1 MFDRSQ
7 INRFVKCKRQIWK
20 MMTKKMSL
28 LLTGMLLCLAPDIKG
43 NETDGRIKG
52 IVMDGELGGPLEFV
66 TVQVKAK
73 GSDKILQGAVT
84 GSEGNYSIGG
94 LKKGEYVVTFS
105 YIGYEEVSK
114 NISISSDNQILSLG
128 ELTLAEDANQLGEV
142 EVVAK
147 RPQMRFE
154 IDRKVFDATQDI
166 AAEGGSASDLLS
178 NIPSVEVDNEGS
190 VSLRGNSSVTIWIN
204 GKASGLT
211 ADNQADI
218 LDMMPAG
225 DIKQVEVITNPS
237 ARYSP
242 EGTAGIINIILKDDR
257 KPGYYGSVKV
267 GADTDGGYQASGN
280 INYSSS
286 KVDAYANLNYRNREF
301 KGGGITSRLNTTDN
315 SFLDQTN
322 DSKRQYNNWFGRF
335 GATWHITKSDD
346 LAFNVTGMTGGG
358 DNSENIHYNS
368 IDSQKNTIYTSDRI
382 TNGDSDMKM
391 YNLEL
396 NYVHKFSENSNIDLM
411 VSNNQW
417 RRDGMNIFRQSTVYT
432 DPSQTANPLYQTQEN
447 DIKDKTWEV
456 QADYTNKI
464 SDMARIEAGYKGT
477 FQRNASPVDT
487 YTGTT
492 AEDIRQDESLYNR
505 FLYNQDVHA
514 LYMTY
519 GGKWD
524 KLSYQAGL
532 RGEYWRVDTRSLD
545 FDQEFNGKASE
556 TFEKDYF
563 KLFPSAFISYALPKN
578 NELQVNY
585 TRRLRRP
592 WGGQLNSFR
601 NISDASNISFG
612 NPELTP
618 EYSHSFELNYIKSWE
633 SGHTLSLSGYYRSTD
648 DVIQRIRFLNMED
661 NVMYT
666 TSENVAKS
674 QASGLEIVGKDKLFK
689 ILDLTT
695 TVNLYYSKLDGFSY
709 LPQGAETPVIGDTDE
724 SFAWNVRMIAN
735 FSLPWG
741 VSLQGTGNYNSKQLM
756 AQGHREPN
764 YSVDLGL
771 RKSFLSDKLTL
782 SINARDL
789 LDSRK
794 FRTVTAGDGF
804 WQDSENWRGGRRVGF
819 TLTYNFG
826 NMNKKKDK
834 SKSRSEEP
842 DMFDME

>member
-1 MFDRSQ
+1 
-7 INRFVKCKRQIWK
+7 
-20 MMTKKMSL
+20 MMKKKMSIVL
-28 LLTGMLLCLAPDIKG
+28 AGMLLCFAPDMFA
-43 NETDGRIKG
+43 NETDGKIKG

-66 TVQVKAK
+66 TVQIKAK
-73 GSDKILQGAVT
+73 GSDKIVQGSVT
-84 GSEGNYSIGG
+84 GSDGKYTIGG

-178 NIPSVEVDNEGS
+178 SIPSVEVDNEGS
-190 VSLRGNSSVTIWIN
+190 VSLRGNSSVAIWIN

-322 DSKRQYNNWFGRF
+322 DSKRQHNNWFGRF

-447 DIKDKTWEV
+447 EIKDKTWEV

-519 GGKWD
+519 GGKWN

-648 DVIQRIRFLNMED
+648 DVIQRIRFLNTED

-735 FSLPWG
+735 LSLPWG
-741 VSLQGTGNYNSKQLM
+741 VSLQGTGNYNSQQLM
-756 AQGHREPN
+756 AQGHRELN

-771 RKSFLSDKLTL
+771 RKSFLSDRLTL

>member
-1 MFDRSQ
+1 
-7 INRFVKCKRQIWK
+7 
-20 MMTKKMSL
+20 MMKKKMSIVL
-28 LLTGMLLCLAPDIKG
+28 AGMLLCFAPDMFA
-43 NETDGRIKG
+43 NETDGKIKG

-73 GSDKILQGAVT
+73 GSDKIVQGSVT
-84 GSEGNYSIGG
+84 GSDGNYTIGG

-322 DSKRQYNNWFGRF
+322 DSKRQHNNWFGRF

-477 FQRNASPVDT
+477 FQRSASPVDT

-519 GGKWD
+519 GGKWN

-648 DVIQRIRFLNMED
+648 DVIQRIRFLNTED

-735 FSLPWG
+735 LSLPWG

-771 RKSFLSDKLTL
+771 RKSFLSDRLTL

>member
-1 MFDRSQ
+1 M
-7 INRFVKCKRQIWK
+7 K
-20 MMTKKMSL
+20 KKMSIVL
-28 LLTGMLLCLAPDIKG
+28 AGMLLCFAPDMFA
-43 NETDGRIKG
+43 NETDGKIKG

-73 GSDKILQGAVT
+73 GSDKIVQGSVT
-84 GSEGNYSIGG
+84 GSDGNYTIGG

-322 DSKRQYNNWFGRF
+322 DSKRQHNNWFGRF

-432 DPSQTANPLYQTQEN
+432 DPSQIANPLYQTQEN

-648 DVIQRIRFLNMED
+648 DVIQRIRFLNTED

-735 FSLPWG
+735 LSLPWG

>member
-1 MFDRSQ
+1 
-7 INRFVKCKRQIWK
+7 
-20 MMTKKMSL
+20 MMKKKMSIVL
-28 LLTGMLLCLAPDIKG
+28 AGMLLCFAPDMFA
-43 NETDGRIKG
+43 NETDGKIKG

-73 GSDKILQGAVT
+73 GSDKIVQGSVT
-84 GSEGNYSIGG
+84 GSDGNYTIGG

-128 ELTLAEDANQLGEV
+128 ELTLAEDTNQLGEV

-322 DSKRQYNNWFGRF
+322 DSKRQHNNWFGRF

-519 GGKWD
+519 GGKWN

-633 SGHTLSLSGYYRSTD
+633 SGHTLSLSGYYRLTD
-648 DVIQRIRFLNMED
+648 DVIQRIRFLNTED

>member
-1 MFDRSQ
+1 
-7 INRFVKCKRQIWK
+7 
-20 MMTKKMSL
+20 MMKKKMSIVL
-28 LLTGMLLCLAPDIKG
+28 AGMLLCFAPDMFA
-43 NETDGRIKG
+43 NETDGKIKG

-73 GSDKILQGAVT
+73 GSDKIVQGSVT
-84 GSEGNYSIGG
+84 GSDGNYMIGG

-147 RPQMRFE
+147 QPQMRFE

>member
-1 MFDRSQ
+1 
-7 INRFVKCKRQIWK
+7 
-20 MMTKKMSL
+20 MMKKKMSIVL
-28 LLTGMLLCLAPDIKG
+28 AGMLLCFAPDMFA
-43 NETDGRIKG
+43 NETDGKIKG

-73 GSDKILQGAVT
+73 GSDKIVQGSVT
-84 GSEGNYSIGG
+84 GSDGNYTIGG

-322 DSKRQYNNWFGRF
+322 DSKRQHNNWFGRF
-335 GATWHITKSDD
+335 GVTWHITKSDD

-519 GGKWD
+519 GGKWN

-648 DVIQRIRFLNMED
+648 DVIQRIRFLNTED

-735 FSLPWG
+735 LSLPWG

>member
-1 MFDRSQ
+1 
-7 INRFVKCKRQIWK
+7 
-20 MMTKKMSL
+20 MMKKKMSIVL
-28 LLTGMLLCLAPDIKG
+28 VGMLLCFAPDMFA
-43 NETDGRIKG
+43 NETDGKIKG

-73 GSDKILQGAVT
+73 GSDKIVQGSVT
-84 GSEGNYSIGG
+84 GSDGNYTIGG

-190 VSLRGNSSVTIWIN
+190 VSLRGNSSVTIWTN

-322 DSKRQYNNWFGRF
+322 DSKRQHNNWFGRF

-368 IDSQKNTIYTSDRI
+368 IDSQKNTIYTSDRM

-464 SDMARIEAGYKGT
+464 SDMARIEAGYKGI

-519 GGKWD
+519 GGKWN

-648 DVIQRIRFLNMED
+648 DVIQRIRFLNTED

-735 FSLPWG
+735 LSLPWG

-771 RKSFLSDKLTL
+771 RKSFLSDRLTL

>member
-1 MFDRSQ
+1 
-7 INRFVKCKRQIWK
+7 
-20 MMTKKMSL
+20 MMKKKMSIVL
-28 LLTGMLLCLAPDIKG
+28 AGMLLCFAPDMFA
-43 NETDGRIKG
+43 NETDGKIKG

-73 GSDKILQGAVT
+73 GSDKIVQGSVT
-84 GSEGNYSIGG
+84 GSDGNYTIGG

-267 GADTDGGYQASGN
+267 GVDTDGGYQASGN

-322 DSKRQYNNWFGRF
+322 DSKRQHNNWFGRF

-368 IDSQKNTIYTSDRI
+368 IDSQKNTIYTSDRM

-464 SDMARIEAGYKGT
+464 SDMARIEAGYKGI

-519 GGKWD
+519 GGKWN

-648 DVIQRIRFLNMED
+648 DVIQRIRFLNTED

-735 FSLPWG
+735 LSLPWG

-771 RKSFLSDKLTL
+771 RKSFLSDRLTL

>member
-1 MFDRSQ
+1 
-7 INRFVKCKRQIWK
+7 
-20 MMTKKMSL
+20 MMKKKMSIVL
-28 LLTGMLLCLAPDIKG
+28 AGMLLCFAPDMFA
-43 NETDGRIKG
+43 NETDGKIKG

-73 GSDKILQGAVT
+73 GSDKIVQGSVT
-84 GSEGNYSIGG
+84 GSDGNYTIGG

-128 ELTLAEDANQLGEV
+128 ELTLVEDANQLGEV

-322 DSKRQYNNWFGRF
+322 DSERQHNNWFGRF

-368 IDSQKNTIYTSDRI
+368 IDSQKNTIYTSDRM

-396 NYVHKFSENSNIDLM
+396 NYVHKFSENSNIDLT

-417 RRDGMNIFRQSTVYT
+417 RRDGMDIFRQSTVYT

-519 GGKWD
+519 GGKWN

-556 TFEKDYF
+556 AFEKDYF
-563 KLFPSAFISYALPKN
+563 KLFPSAFISYSLPKN

-648 DVIQRIRFLNMED
+648 DVIQRIRFLNTED

>member
-1 MFDRSQ
+1 
-7 INRFVKCKRQIWK
+7 
-20 MMTKKMSL
+20 MMKKKMSIVL
-28 LLTGMLLCLAPDIKG
+28 AGMLLCFAPDMFA
-43 NETDGRIKG
+43 NETDGKIKG

-73 GSDKILQGAVT
+73 GSDKIVQGSVT
-84 GSEGNYSIGG
+84 GSDGNYTIGG

-322 DSKRQYNNWFGRF
+322 DSKRQHNNWFGRF

-519 GGKWD
+519 GGKWN

-648 DVIQRIRFLNMED
+648 DVIQRIRFLNTED

-709 LPQGAETPVIGDTDE
+709 LPQGVETLVIGDTDE

-735 FSLPWG
+735 LSLPWG

>member
-1 MFDRSQ
+1 MM
-7 INRFVKCKRQIWK
+7 KK
-20 MMTKKMSL
+20 MMSIVL
-28 LLTGMLLCLAPDIKG
+28 AGMLLCFAPDMFA
-43 NETDGRIKG
+43 NETDGKIKG

-73 GSDKILQGAVT
+73 GSDKIVQGSVT
-84 GSEGNYSIGG
+84 GSDGNYTIGG

-322 DSKRQYNNWFGRF
+322 DSKRQHNNWFGRF

-368 IDSQKNTIYTSDRI
+368 IDSQKNTIYTSDRM

-464 SDMARIEAGYKGT
+464 SDMARIEAGYKGI

-519 GGKWD
+519 GGKWN

-648 DVIQRIRFLNMED
+648 DVIQRIRFLNTED

-735 FSLPWG
+735 LSLPWG

>member
-1 MFDRSQ
+1 
-7 INRFVKCKRQIWK
+7 
-20 MMTKKMSL
+20 
-28 LLTGMLLCLAPDIKG
+28 
-43 NETDGRIKG
+43 
-52 IVMDGELGGPLEFV
+52 MDGELGGPLEFV

-73 GSDKILQGAVT
+73 GSDKIVQGSVT
-84 GSEGNYSIGG
+84 GSDGNYTIGG

-128 ELTLAEDANQLGEV
+128 ELTLEEDANQLGEV

-322 DSKRQYNNWFGRF
+322 DSKRQHNNWFGRF

-447 DIKDKTWEV
+447 EIKDKTWEV

-519 GGKWD
+519 GGKWN

-648 DVIQRIRFLNMED
+648 DVIQRIRFLNTED

>member
-1 MFDRSQ
+1 
-7 INRFVKCKRQIWK
+7 
-20 MMTKKMSL
+20 MMKKKMSIVL
-28 LLTGMLLCLAPDIKG
+28 AGMLLCFAPDMFA
-43 NETDGRIKG
+43 NETDGKIKG

-73 GSDKILQGAVT
+73 GSDKIVQGSVT
-84 GSEGNYSIGG
+84 GSDGKYTIGG

-322 DSKRQYNNWFGRF
+322 DSKRQHNNWFGRF

-368 IDSQKNTIYTSDRI
+368 IDSQKNTIYTSDRM

-396 NYVHKFSENSNIDLM
+396 NYVHKFSENSNIDLT

-417 RRDGMNIFRQSTVYT
+417 RRDGMDIFRQSTVYT

-519 GGKWD
+519 GGKWN

-556 TFEKDYF
+556 AFEKDYF
-563 KLFPSAFISYALPKN
+563 KLFPSAFISYSLPKN

-648 DVIQRIRFLNMED
+648 DVIQRIRFLNTED

-709 LPQGAETPVIGDTDE
+709 LPQGVETLVIGDTDE

>member
-1 MFDRSQ
+1 
-7 INRFVKCKRQIWK
+7 
-20 MMTKKMSL
+20 MMKKKMSIVL
-28 LLTGMLLCLAPDIKG
+28 AGMLLCFAPDMFA
-43 NETDGRIKG
+43 NETDGKIKG

-73 GSDKILQGAVT
+73 GSDKIVQGSVT
-84 GSEGNYSIGG
+84 GSDGNYMIGG

-128 ELTLAEDANQLGEV
+128 ELTLAEDTNQLGEV

-322 DSKRQYNNWFGRF
+322 DSKRQHNNWFGRF

-545 FDQEFNGKASE
+545 FDQEFNDKASE

-563 KLFPSAFISYALPKN
+563 KLFPSAFISYALLKN

>member
-1 MFDRSQ
+1 
-7 INRFVKCKRQIWK
+7 
-20 MMTKKMSL
+20 MMKKKMSIVL
-28 LLTGMLLCLAPDIKG
+28 AGMLLCFAPDMFA
-43 NETDGRIKG
+43 NETDGKIKG

-73 GSDKILQGAVT
+73 GSDKIVQGSVT
-84 GSEGNYSIGG
+84 GSDGKYTIGG

-322 DSKRQYNNWFGRF
+322 DSKRQHNNWFGRF

-447 DIKDKTWEV
+447 EIKDKTWEV

-519 GGKWD
+519 GGKWN

-648 DVIQRIRFLNMED
+648 DVIQRIRFLNTED

>member
-1 MFDRSQ
+1 
-7 INRFVKCKRQIWK
+7 
-20 MMTKKMSL
+20 MMKKKMSIL
-28 LLTGMLLCLAPDIKG
+28 LAGMLMCFATEMAG
-43 NETDGRIKG
+43 SETDGKIKG
-52 IVMDGELGGPLEFV
+52 VVIDGELGGPLEFV

-73 GSDKILQGAVT
+73 DSGKTLQGSVT
-84 GSEGNYSIGG
+84 GSDGVYSIGG
-94 LKKGEYVVTFS
+94 LKKGEYIVTFS
-105 YIGYEEVSK
+105 YLGYDDISK
-114 NISISSDNQILSLG
+114 NISIASNNQVVNLG
-128 ELTLAEDANQLGEV
+128 EMTLEEGANQLEGV
-142 EVVAK
+142 EVVGK

-178 NIPSVEVDNEGS
+178 NIPSVEVDNEGA

-204 GKASGLT
+204 GKASGLS

-218 LDMMPAG
+218 LDMMPAE

-242 EGTAGIINIILKDDR
+242 EGTAGIINIVLKDDR
-257 KPGYYGSVKV
+257 KPGYYGSVKA
-267 GADTDGGYQASGN
+267 GADTDGGYQASAN

-301 KGGGITSRLNTTDN
+301 KGGGITSRENTLDN
-315 SFLDQTN
+315 SFLNQTN
-322 DSKRQYNNWFGRF
+322 ASKRQHNNWFGRF

-346 LAFNVTGMTGGG
+346 LAINMTGMSGGG
-358 DNSENIHYNS
+358 DSNESIHYIS
-368 IDSQKNTIYTSDRI
+368 TDSQRNTLYTSDRT

-396 NYVHKFSENSNIDLM
+396 NYVHKFSENSNIDLT

-417 RRDGMNIFRQSTVYT
+417 MHDGLNIFRQSTEYT
-432 DPSQTANPLYQTQEN
+432 NPSQTANPIYQTQES
-447 DIKDKTWEV
+447 DVKDKSWEV

-464 SDMARIEAGYKGT
+464 SDMARIEAGYKGV

-487 YTGTT
+487 YAGTA
-492 AEDIRQDESLYNR
+492 AENIQQDRDLYNR

-519 GGKWD
+519 GGKWNN
-524 KLSYQAGL
+524 LSYQAGL
-532 RGEYWRVDTRSLD
+532 RGEYWRVDTRSLN
-545 FDQEFNGKASE
+545 FDQEFNGQPSE

-578 NELQVNY
+578 NELQINY

-618 EYSHSFELNYIKSWE
+618 EYSHSLELNYIKSWE

-648 DVIQRIRFLNMED
+648 DVIQRIRFLNTAE

-695 TVNLYYSKLDGFSY
+695 TVNLFYSKLDGFSY
-709 LPQGAETPVIGDTDE
+709 LPAGATTPVTGQTEE
-724 SFAWNVRMIAN
+724 SFAWNARMIAN
-735 FSLPWG
+735 LSLPWG
-741 VSLQGTGNYNSKQLM
+741 VSLQGTGNYNSKRLM

-771 RKSFLSDKLTL
+771 RKSFMSDKLTL

-794 FRTVTAGDGF
+794 FRTVTSGNGF
-804 WQDSENWRGGRRVGF
+804 WQDSENWRGGRRFGF
-819 TLTYNFG
+819 TLTYSFG
-826 NMNKKKDK
+826 NMNKKRDNNRE
-834 SKSRSEEP
+834 RSEEP
-842 DMFDME
+842 DTFEMD

>member
-1 MFDRSQ
+1 
-7 INRFVKCKRQIWK
+7 
-20 MMTKKMSL
+20 MMKKKMSIVL
-28 LLTGMLLCLAPDIKG
+28 AGMLLCFAPDMFA
-43 NETDGRIKG
+43 NETDGKIKG

-73 GSDKILQGAVT
+73 GSDKIVQGSVT
-84 GSEGNYSIGG
+84 GSDGNYTIGG

-128 ELTLAEDANQLGEV
+128 ELTLAEDTNQLGEV

-147 RPQMRFE
+147 RAQMRFE

-322 DSKRQYNNWFGRF
+322 DSKRQHNNWFGRF

-519 GGKWD
+519 GGKWN

-695 TVNLYYSKLDGFSY
+695 TVNLYHSKLDGFSY

-735 FSLPWG
+735 LSLPWG

-771 RKSFLSDKLTL
+771 RKSFLSDRLTL

>member
-1 MFDRSQ
+1 
-7 INRFVKCKRQIWK
+7 
-20 MMTKKMSL
+20 MMKKKMSIVL
-28 LLTGMLLCLAPDIKG
+28 AGMLLCFAPDMFA
-43 NETDGRIKG
+43 NETDGKIKG

-73 GSDKILQGAVT
+73 GSDKIVQGSVT
-84 GSEGNYSIGG
+84 GSDGNYTIGG

-322 DSKRQYNNWFGRF
+322 DSKRQHNNWFGRF

-519 GGKWD
+519 GGKWN

-648 DVIQRIRFLNMED
+648 DVIQRIRFLNTED

-709 LPQGAETPVIGDTDE
+709 LPQGVETPVIGDTDE

-735 FSLPWG
+735 LSLPWG

-804 WQDSENWRGGRRVGF
+804 WQDSENWRVGRRVGF

>member
-1 MFDRSQ
+1 
-7 INRFVKCKRQIWK
+7 
-20 MMTKKMSL
+20 MMKKKMSIVL
-28 LLTGMLLCLAPDIKG
+28 AGMLLCFAPDMFA
-43 NETDGRIKG
+43 NETDGKIKG

-73 GSDKILQGAVT
+73 GSDKIVQGSVT
-84 GSEGNYSIGG
+84 GSDGNYMIGG

-447 DIKDKTWEV
+447 EIKDKTWEV

>member
-1 MFDRSQ
+1 
-7 INRFVKCKRQIWK
+7 
-20 MMTKKMSL
+20 MMKKKMSIVL
-28 LLTGMLLCLAPDIKG
+28 AGMLLCFAPDMFA
-43 NETDGRIKG
+43 NETDGKIKG

-73 GSDKILQGAVT
+73 GSDKIVQGSVT
-84 GSEGNYSIGG
+84 GSDGNYTIGG

-128 ELTLAEDANQLGEV
+128 ELTLEEDANQLGEV

-322 DSKRQYNNWFGRF
+322 DSKRQHNNWFGRF

-432 DPSQTANPLYQTQEN
+432 DPSQIANPLYQTQEN

-492 AEDIRQDESLYNR
+492 AEDIRQDELLYNR

-648 DVIQRIRFLNMED
+648 DVIQRIRFLNTED

-709 LPQGAETPVIGDTDE
+709 LPQGAETPVIGDMDE

>member
-1 MFDRSQ
+1 
-7 INRFVKCKRQIWK
+7 
-20 MMTKKMSL
+20 MMKKKMSIVL
-28 LLTGMLLCLAPDIKG
+28 AGMLLCFAPDMFA
-43 NETDGRIKG
+43 NETDGKIKG

-73 GSDKILQGAVT
+73 GSDKIVQGSVT
-84 GSEGNYSIGG
+84 GSDGNYTIGG

-114 NISISSDNQILSLG
+114 NISISNDNQILSLG

-322 DSKRQYNNWFGRF
+322 DSKRQHNNWFGRF

-519 GGKWD
+519 GGKWN

-648 DVIQRIRFLNMED
+648 DVIQRIRFLNTED

>member
-1 MFDRSQ
+1 
-7 INRFVKCKRQIWK
+7 
-20 MMTKKMSL
+20 MMKKKMSIVL
-28 LLTGMLLCLAPDIKG
+28 AGMLLCFAPDMFA
-43 NETDGRIKG
+43 NETDGKIKG

-73 GSDKILQGAVT
+73 GSDKIVQGSVT
-84 GSEGNYSIGG
+84 GSDGNYMIGG

-532 RGEYWRVDTRSLD
+532 RGEYWRVDPRSLD

-794 FRTVTAGDGF
+794 FRTVTAGD
-804 WQDSENWRGGRRVGF
+804 SENWRGGRRVGF

>member
-1 MFDRSQ
+1 
-7 INRFVKCKRQIWK
+7 
-20 MMTKKMSL
+20 MMKKKMSIVL
-28 LLTGMLLCLAPDIKG
+28 AGMLLCFAPDMFA
-43 NETDGRIKG
+43 NETDGKIKG

-73 GSDKILQGAVT
+73 GSDKIVQGSVT
-84 GSEGNYSIGG
+84 GSDGNYTIGG

-128 ELTLAEDANQLGEV
+128 ELTLTEDANQLGEV

-322 DSKRQYNNWFGRF
+322 DSERQHNNWFGRF

-368 IDSQKNTIYTSDRI
+368 IDSQKNTIYTSDRM

-396 NYVHKFSENSNIDLM
+396 NYVHKFSENSNIDLT

-417 RRDGMNIFRQSTVYT
+417 RRDGMDIFRQSTVYT

-519 GGKWD
+519 GGKWN

-556 TFEKDYF
+556 AFEKDYF
-563 KLFPSAFISYALPKN
+563 KLFPSAFISYSLPKN

-648 DVIQRIRFLNMED
+648 DVIQRIRFLNTED

>member
-1 MFDRSQ
+1 
-7 INRFVKCKRQIWK
+7 
-20 MMTKKMSL
+20 MMKKKMSIVL
-28 LLTGMLLCLAPDIKG
+28 AGMLLCFAPDMFA
-43 NETDGRIKG
+43 NETDGKIKG

-73 GSDKILQGAVT
+73 GSDKIVQGSVT
-84 GSEGNYSIGG
+84 GSDGNYMIGG

-771 RKSFLSDKLTL
+771 RTCWIPVNSVPLQPATVSGRTL
-782 SINARDL
+782 
-789 LDSRK
+789 
-794 FRTVTAGDGF
+794 RTGVAED
-804 WQDSENWRGGRRVGF
+804 V
-819 TLTYNFG
+819 
-826 NMNKKKDK
+826 
-834 SKSRSEEP
+834 
-842 DMFDME
+842 

>member
-1 MFDRSQ
+1 
-7 INRFVKCKRQIWK
+7 
-20 MMTKKMSL
+20 MMKKKVSFL
-28 LLTGMLLCLAPDIKG
+28 LAGMLVCMTPAMNGATIDGGIKG
-43 NETDGRIKG
+43 T
-52 IVMDGELGGPLEFV
+52 VMDGELGGPLEFV

-73 GSDKILQGAVT
+73 GSDKILQGSVT
-84 GSEGNYSIGG
+84 GSDGNYSIGG

-105 YIGYEEVSK
+105 YIGYGEVSK
-114 NISISSDNQILSLG
+114 TISIGTNSQVLNLG
-128 ELTLAEDANQLGEV
+128 ELTLEEDANQLNEV
-142 EVVAK
+142 EIVAK

-166 AAEGGSASDLLS
+166 ASEGGSVSDLLS

-211 ADNQADI
+211 SDNQADI
-218 LDMMPAG
+218 LEMMPAG

-237 ARYSP
+237 AKYSP

-257 KPGYYGSVKV
+257 KPGYYGSVKA

-301 KGGGITSRLNTTDN
+301 KGGGITSRENTTDH

-322 DSKRQYNNWFGRF
+322 DSKRQHNNWFGRF
-335 GATWHITKSDD
+335 GATWHMTKNDD
-346 LAFNVTGMTGGG
+346 LSLNVTGMTGGG
-358 DNSENIHYNS
+358 DNSETIHYIS
-368 IDSQKNTIYTSDRI
+368 TDSQRNTLYTSDRT
-382 TNGDSDMKM
+382 TNGNSDMKM

-396 NYVHKFSENSNIDLM
+396 NYVHKFSDKSNIDLT

-417 RRDGMNIFRQSTVYT
+417 KRDGMDIFQQSTKYT
-432 DPSQTANPLYQTQEN
+432 DSSLSADPIYQTQEN

-456 QADYTNKI
+456 QADYSNKI
-464 SDMARIEAGYKGT
+464 SDMSRIEAGYKGT

-492 AEDIRQDESLYNR
+492 AENIQQDKTLYNR

-519 GGKWD
+519 GGKWEN
-524 KLSYQAGL
+524 LSYQAGL

-545 FDQEFNGKASE
+545 FDQEFNGKPSE
-556 TFEKDYF
+556 SFEKDYF
-563 KLFPSAFISYALPKN
+563 KLFPSAFISYSLPKN

-648 DVIQRIRFLNMED
+648 DVIQRIRFLNTED

-695 TVNLYYSKLDGFSY
+695 TVNLYYSKLDGFTY
-709 LPQGAETPVIGDTDE
+709 LPAGASIPVTGETDE
-724 SFAWNVRMIAN
+724 SFAWDVRMIAN
-735 FSLPWG
+735 LSLPWG
-741 VSLQGTGNYNSKQLM
+741 VSLQGTGNYNSKRLM
-756 AQGHREPN
+756 AQGYRKPN

-771 RKSFLSDKLTL
+771 RKSFLNDKLTL
-782 SINARDL
+782 SVNARDL

-794 FRTVTAGDGF
+794 FRTITSGDGF

-834 SKSRSEEP
+834 SKSRDRSDDSE
-842 DMFDME
+842 MFEME

>member
-1 MFDRSQ
+1 
-7 INRFVKCKRQIWK
+7 
-20 MMTKKMSL
+20 MMKKKVSFL
-28 LLTGMLLCLAPDIKG
+28 LAGMLRCMAPAVSGATIDGGIKG
-43 NETDGRIKG
+43 TVI
-52 IVMDGELGGPLEFV
+52 DGELGGPLEFV
-66 TVQVKAK
+66 TVQVKTK
-73 GSDKILQGAVT
+73 GSDKILQGSVT
-84 GSEGNYSIGG
+84 GSDGNYTIGG

-105 YIGYEEVSK
+105 YIGYGEISR
-114 NISISSDNQILSLG
+114 NISIGDNSQVLNLG
-128 ELTLAEDANQLGEV
+128 ELTLEEDANQLNEV
-142 EVVAK
+142 EIVAK

-166 AAEGGSASDLLS
+166 ASEGGSVSDLLS

-211 ADNQADI
+211 SDNQADI
-218 LDMMPAG
+218 LEMMPAG

-237 ARYSP
+237 AKYSP

-257 KPGYYGSVKV
+257 KPGYYGSVKA

-301 KGGGITSRLNTTDN
+301 KGGGITSRENTTN
-315 SFLDQTN
+315 SSFLDQTN
-322 DSKRQYNNWFGRF
+322 DSKRQHNNWFGRF
-335 GATWHITKSDD
+335 GATWHMTKSDD
-346 LAFNVTGMTGGG
+346 LSLNVTGMTGGG
-358 DNSENIHYNS
+358 DNSETIHYIS
-368 IDSQKNTIYTSDRI
+368 TDSQRNTLYTSDRT

-396 NYVHKFSENSNIDLM
+396 NYVHKFSDKSNIDLT

-417 RRDGMNIFRQSTVYT
+417 KRDGVDIFQQSTTYT
-432 DPSQTANPLYQTQEN
+432 DPSQSADPIYQTQEN

-456 QADYTNKI
+456 QADYSNKI
-464 SDMARIEAGYKGT
+464 SEMSRIEAGYKGA

-492 AEDIRQDESLYNR
+492 AGNIQQDQTLYNR

-519 GGKWD
+519 GGKWEN
-524 KLSYQAGL
+524 LSYQAGL

-545 FDQEFNGKASE
+545 FDQEFNGKPSE
-556 TFEKDYF
+556 SFEKDYF
-563 KLFPSAFISYALPKN
+563 KLFPSAFISYSLPKN

-648 DVIQRIRFLNMED
+648 DVIQRIRFLNTED

-695 TVNLYYSKLDGFSY
+695 TVNLYYSKLDGFTY
-709 LPQGAETPVIGDTDE
+709 LPAGASIPVTGETDE
-724 SFAWNVRMIAN
+724 SFAWDVRMIAN
-735 FSLPWG
+735 LSLPWG
-741 VSLQGTGNYNSKQLM
+741 VSLQGTGNYNSKRLM
-756 AQGHREPN
+756 AQGYRKPN

-771 RKSFLSDKLTL
+771 RKSFLNDKLTL
-782 SINARDL
+782 SVNARDL

-794 FRTVTAGDGF
+794 FRTITSGDGF

-834 SKSRSEEP
+834 SKSRDRSDDSE
-842 DMFDME
+842 MFEME

>member
-1 MFDRSQ
+1 
-7 INRFVKCKRQIWK
+7 
-20 MMTKKMSL
+20 MMKKKMSIVL
-28 LLTGMLLCLAPDIKG
+28 AGMLLCFAPDMFA
-43 NETDGRIKG
+43 NETDGKIKG

-73 GSDKILQGAVT
+73 GSDKIVQGSVT
-84 GSEGNYSIGG
+84 GSDGNYTIGG

-280 INYSSS
+280 INYSSG

-322 DSKRQYNNWFGRF
+322 DSKRQHNNWFGRF

-417 RRDGMNIFRQSTVYT
+417 RRDGMNIFRQSTVYI

-519 GGKWD
+519 GGKWN

-648 DVIQRIRFLNMED
+648 DVIQRIRFLNTED

>member
-1 MFDRSQ
+1 
-7 INRFVKCKRQIWK
+7 
-20 MMTKKMSL
+20 MMKKKMSVL
-28 LLTGMLLCLAPDIKG
+28 LAGMLLCFATDMAG
-43 NETDGRIKG
+43 SETDGKVKG
-52 IVMDGELGGPLEFV
+52 IVIDGELGGPLEFV

-73 GSDKILQGAVT
+73 DSGKTLQGSVT
-84 GSEGNYSIGG
+84 GSDGVYSIGG
-94 LKKGEYVVTFS
+94 LKKGEYIVTFS
-105 YIGYEEVSK
+105 YLGYEDISK
-114 NISISSDNQILSLG
+114 NISIASNNQVVNLG
-128 ELTLAEDANQLGEV
+128 EMTLEEGANQLEGV
-142 EVVAK
+142 EVVGK

-178 NIPSVEVDNEGS
+178 NIPSVEVDNEGA

-204 GKASGLT
+204 GKASGLS

-218 LDMMPAG
+218 LDMMPAE

-242 EGTAGIINIILKDDR
+242 EGTAGIINIVLKDDR
-257 KPGYYGSVKV
+257 KPGYYGSVKA
-267 GADTDGGYQASGN
+267 GADTDGGYQASAN

-301 KGGGITSRLNTTDN
+301 KGGGITSRENTLDN
-315 SFLDQTN
+315 SFLNQTN
-322 DSKRQYNNWFGRF
+322 ASKRQHNNWFGRF

-346 LAFNVTGMTGGG
+346 LAINMTGMSGGG
-358 DNSENIHYNS
+358 DSDESIHYIS
-368 IDSQKNTIYTSDRI
+368 TDSQRNTLYTSDRT

-396 NYVHKFSENSNIDLM
+396 NYVHKFSENSNIDLT

-417 RRDGMNIFRQSTVYT
+417 MRDGLNIFRQSTEYT
-432 DPSQTANPLYQTQEN
+432 DPLQTASPVYQTQES
-447 DIKDKTWEV
+447 DVKDKTWEV

-464 SDMARIEAGYKGT
+464 SDMARIEAGYKGV

-487 YTGTT
+487 YAGTA
-492 AEDIRQDESLYNR
+492 AENIQQDRDLYNR

-519 GGKWD
+519 GGKWNN
-524 KLSYQAGL
+524 LSYQAGL
-532 RGEYWRVDTRSLD
+532 RGEYWRVDTRSLN
-545 FDQEFNGKASE
+545 FDQEFNGQPSE

-578 NELQVNY
+578 NELQINY

-618 EYSHSFELNYIKSWE
+618 EYSHSLELNYIKSWE

-648 DVIQRIRFLNMED
+648 DVIQRIRFLNTAE

-695 TVNLYYSKLDGFSY
+695 TVNLFYSKLDGFSY
-709 LPQGAETPVIGDTDE
+709 LPAGATTPVTGQTEE
-724 SFAWNVRMIAN
+724 SFAWNARMIAN
-735 FSLPWG
+735 LSLPWG
-741 VSLQGTGNYNSKQLM
+741 VSLQGTGNYNSKRLM

-771 RKSFLSDKLTL
+771 RKSFMSDKLTL

-794 FRTVTAGDGF
+794 FRTVTSGNGF
-804 WQDSENWRGGRRVGF
+804 WQDSENWRGGRRFGF
-819 TLTYNFG
+819 TLTYSFG
-826 NMNKKKDK
+826 NMNKKRDNNRE
-834 SKSRSEEP
+834 RSEEP
-842 DMFDME
+842 DTFEMD

>member
-1 MFDRSQ
+1 
-7 INRFVKCKRQIWK
+7 
-20 MMTKKMSL
+20 MMKKKMSIVL
-28 LLTGMLLCLAPDIKG
+28 AGMLLCFAPDMFA
-43 NETDGRIKG
+43 NETDGKIKG

-73 GSDKILQGAVT
+73 GSDKIVQGSVT
-84 GSEGNYSIGG
+84 GSDGNYTIGG

-322 DSKRQYNNWFGRF
+322 DSKRQHNNWFGRF

-447 DIKDKTWEV
+447 EIKDKTWEV

-519 GGKWD
+519 GGKWN

-648 DVIQRIRFLNMED
+648 DVIQRIRFLNTED

-735 FSLPWG
+735 LSLPWG
-741 VSLQGTGNYNSKQLM
+741 ISLQGTGNYNSKQLM

>member
-1 MFDRSQ
+1 
-7 INRFVKCKRQIWK
+7 
-20 MMTKKMSL
+20 MMKKKMSIVL
-28 LLTGMLLCLAPDIKG
+28 AGMLLCFAPDMFA
-43 NETDGRIKG
+43 NETDGKIKG

-73 GSDKILQGAVT
+73 GSDKIVQGSVT
-84 GSEGNYSIGG
+84 GSDGNYTIGG

-322 DSKRQYNNWFGRF
+322 DSKRQHNNWFGRF

-519 GGKWD
+519 GGKWN

-532 RGEYWRVDTRSLD
+532 RGEYWRGDTRSLD

-648 DVIQRIRFLNMED
+648 DVIQRIRFLNTED

-735 FSLPWG
+735 LSLPWG

-771 RKSFLSDKLTL
+771 RKSFLSDRLTL

>member
-1 MFDRSQ
+1 
-7 INRFVKCKRQIWK
+7 
-20 MMTKKMSL
+20 MMKKKVNFL
-28 LLTGMLLCLAPDIKG
+28 LAGMLVCMTPAMNGATIDGGIKG
-43 NETDGRIKG
+43 T
-52 IVMDGELGGPLEFV
+52 VMDGELGGPLEFV

-73 GSDKILQGAVT
+73 GSDKILQGSVT
-84 GSEGNYSIGG
+84 GSDGNYSIGG

-105 YIGYEEVSK
+105 YIGYGEVSK
-114 NISISSDNQILSLG
+114 TISIGTNSQVLNLG
-128 ELTLAEDANQLGEV
+128 ELTLEEDANQLNEV
-142 EVVAK
+142 EIVAK

-166 AAEGGSASDLLS
+166 ASEGGSVSDLLS
-178 NIPSVEVDNEGS
+178 NISSVEVDNEGS

-211 ADNQADI
+211 SDNQADI
-218 LDMMPAG
+218 LEMMPAG

-237 ARYSP
+237 AKYSP

-257 KPGYYGSVKV
+257 KPGYYGSVKA

-301 KGGGITSRLNTTDN
+301 KGGGITSRENTTDH

-322 DSKRQYNNWFGRF
+322 DSKRQHNNWFGRF
-335 GATWHITKSDD
+335 GATWHMTKNDD
-346 LAFNVTGMTGGG
+346 LSLNVTGMTGGG
-358 DNSENIHYNS
+358 DNSETIHYIS
-368 IDSQKNTIYTSDRI
+368 TDSQRNTLYTSDRT

-396 NYVHKFSENSNIDLM
+396 NYVHKFSDKSNIDLT

-417 RRDGMNIFRQSTVYT
+417 KRDGMDIFQQSTKYT
-432 DPSQTANPLYQTQEN
+432 DPSLSADPIYQTQEN

-456 QADYTNKI
+456 QADYSNKI
-464 SDMARIEAGYKGT
+464 SDMSRIEAGYKGT

-492 AEDIRQDESLYNR
+492 AGNIQQDQTLYNR

-519 GGKWD
+519 GGKWEN
-524 KLSYQAGL
+524 LSYQAGL

-545 FDQEFNGKASE
+545 FDQEFNGKPSE
-556 TFEKDYF
+556 SFEKDYF
-563 KLFPSAFISYALPKN
+563 KLFPSAFISYSLPKN

-648 DVIQRIRFLNMED
+648 DVIQRIRFLNTED

-695 TVNLYYSKLDGFSY
+695 TVNLYYSKLDGFTY
-709 LPQGAETPVIGDTDE
+709 LPAGASTPVTGETDE
-724 SFAWNVRMIAN
+724 SFAWDVRMIAN
-735 FSLPWG
+735 LSLPWG
-741 VSLQGTGNYNSKQLM
+741 VSLQGTGNYNSKRLM
-756 AQGHREPN
+756 AQGYRKPN

-771 RKSFLSDKLTL
+771 RKSFLNDKLTL
-782 SINARDL
+782 SVNARDL

-794 FRTVTAGDGF
+794 FRTITSGDGF

-834 SKSRSEEP
+834 SKSRDRSDDSE
-842 DMFDME
+842 MFEME

>member
-1 MFDRSQ
+1 
-7 INRFVKCKRQIWK
+7 
-20 MMTKKMSL
+20 MMKKKMSIL
-28 LLTGMLLCLAPDIKG
+28 LAGMLMCFATEMAG
-43 NETDGRIKG
+43 SETDGKIKG
-52 IVMDGELGGPLEFV
+52 IVIDGELGGPLEFV

-73 GSDKILQGAVT
+73 DSGKTLQGSVT
-84 GSEGNYSIGG
+84 GSDGVYSIGG
-94 LKKGEYVVTFS
+94 LKKGEYIVTFS
-105 YIGYEEVSK
+105 YLGYEDISK
-114 NISISSDNQILSLG
+114 NISIASNNQVVNLG
-128 ELTLAEDANQLGEV
+128 EMTLEEGANQLEGV
-142 EVVAK
+142 EVVGK

-178 NIPSVEVDNEGS
+178 NIPSVEVDNEGA

-218 LDMMPAG
+218 LDMMPAE

-242 EGTAGIINIILKDDR
+242 EGTAGIINIVLKDDR
-257 KPGYYGSVKV
+257 KPGYYGSVKA
-267 GADTDGGYQASGN
+267 GADTDGGYQASAN

-286 KVDAYANLNYRNREF
+286 KVDAYANLNYRNRES
-301 KGGGITSRLNTTDN
+301 KGGGITSRENTLDN
-315 SFLDQTN
+315 SFLNQTN
-322 DSKRQYNNWFGRF
+322 ASKRQHNNWFGRF

-346 LAFNVTGMTGGG
+346 LAINMTGMSGGG
-358 DNSENIHYNS
+358 DSDESIHYIS
-368 IDSQKNTIYTSDRI
+368 TDSQRNTLYTSDRT

-396 NYVHKFSENSNIDLM
+396 NYVHKFSENSNIDLT

-417 RRDGMNIFRQSTVYT
+417 MRDGLNIFRQSTEYT
-432 DPSQTANPLYQTQEN
+432 DPLQTASPVYQTQES
-447 DIKDKTWEV
+447 DVKDKTWEV

-464 SDMARIEAGYKGT
+464 SDMARIEAGYKGV

-487 YTGTT
+487 YAGTA
-492 AEDIRQDESLYNR
+492 AENIQQDRDLYNR

-519 GGKWD
+519 GGKWNNF
-524 KLSYQAGL
+524 SYQAGL
-532 RGEYWRVDTRSLD
+532 RGEYWRVDTRSLN
-545 FDQEFNGKASE
+545 FDQEFNGQPSE

-578 NELQVNY
+578 NELQINY

-618 EYSHSFELNYIKSWE
+618 EYSHSLELNYIKSWE

-648 DVIQRIRFLNMED
+648 DVIQRIRFLNTAE

-695 TVNLYYSKLDGFSY
+695 TVNLFYSKLDGFSY
-709 LPQGAETPVIGDTDE
+709 LPAGATTPVTGQTEE
-724 SFAWNVRMIAN
+724 SFAWNARMIAN
-735 FSLPWG
+735 LSLPWG
-741 VSLQGTGNYNSKQLM
+741 VSLQGTGNYNSKRLM

-771 RKSFLSDKLTL
+771 RKSFMSDKLTL

-794 FRTVTAGDGF
+794 FRTVTSGNGF
-804 WQDSENWRGGRRVGF
+804 WQDSENWRGGRRFGF
-819 TLTYNFG
+819 TLTYSFG
-826 NMNKKKDK
+826 NMNKKRDNNRE
-834 SKSRSEEP
+834 RSEEP
-842 DMFDME
+842 DTFEMD

>member
-1 MFDRSQ
+1 
-7 INRFVKCKRQIWK
+7 
-20 MMTKKMSL
+20 MMKKKMSIVL
-28 LLTGMLLCLAPDIKG
+28 AGMLLCFAPDMFA
-43 NETDGRIKG
+43 NETDGKIKG

-73 GSDKILQGAVT
+73 GSDKIVQGSVT
-84 GSEGNYSIGG
+84 GSDGNYMIGG

-128 ELTLAEDANQLGEV
+128 ELTLEEDANQLGEV

-322 DSKRQYNNWFGRF
+322 DSKRQHNNWFGRF
-335 GATWHITKSDD
+335 GATWPITKSDD

-447 DIKDKTWEV
+447 EIKDKTWEV

-519 GGKWD
+519 GGKWN

-648 DVIQRIRFLNMED
+648 DVIQRIRFLNTED

-756 AQGHREPN
+756 AQGYREPN

>member
-1 MFDRSQ
+1 MQ
-7 INRFVKCKRQIWK
+7 
-20 MMTKKMSL
+20 
-28 LLTGMLLCLAPDIKG
+28 
-43 NETDGRIKG
+43 
-52 IVMDGELGGPLEFV
+52 
-66 TVQVKAK
+66 
-73 GSDKILQGAVT
+73 GSVT
-84 GSEGNYSIGG
+84 GSDGNYTIGG

-128 ELTLAEDANQLGEV
+128 ELTLAEDTNQLGEV

-147 RPQMRFE
+147 RAQMRFE

-322 DSKRQYNNWFGRF
+322 DSKRQHNNWFGRF

-519 GGKWD
+519 GGKWN
-524 KLSYQAGL
+524 KLSYQVGL

-735 FSLPWG
+735 LSLPWG

>member
-1 MFDRSQ
+1 
-7 INRFVKCKRQIWK
+7 
-20 MMTKKMSL
+20 MMKKKMSIVL
-28 LLTGMLLCLAPDIKG
+28 AGMLLCFAPDMFA
-43 NETDGRIKG
+43 NETDGKIKG

-73 GSDKILQGAVT
+73 GSDKIVQGSVT
-84 GSEGNYSIGG
+84 GSDGNYMIGG

-322 DSKRQYNNWFGRF
+322 DSKRQHNNWFGRF
-335 GATWHITKSDD
+335 GVTWHITKSDD

-492 AEDIRQDESLYNR
+492 AEDIRQDESLYNC

-519 GGKWD
+519 GGKWN

-563 KLFPSAFISYALPKN
+563 KLFPSAFISYDLPKN

-648 DVIQRIRFLNMED
+648 DVIQRIRFLNTED

-735 FSLPWG
+735 LSLPWG